1 MLLKKSLIS
10 IVSFFLV
17 SNAMAHEGH
26 EHADNNKKEEQK
38 VGVDFLINLENSTYS
53 SFEMSNLKLKYRD
66 QLRTG
71 SIQGVALYS
80 LNKSDYGSFVIGGG
94 LDNYML
100 QYKNIVKSNNFE
112 SNAKLYV
119 YSLSMKAS
127 GGFKFTPA
135 KRLDFYAL
143 ANVGYGLFNSA
154 DLTSV
159 TLNSSIEQKNSLTI
173 DNHISYGVNGIAAYK
188 FNENFSMGFGMGA
201 TVHSMNIS
209 NKKDLGLDQTINYVD
224 INSSLNFIVSI

>member
-1 MLLKKSLIS
+1 MLLKNSLIS
-10 IVSFFLV
+10 MVSFFLV

-38 VGVDFLINLENSTYS
+38 VGVDFLINLENSAYS
-53 SFEMSNLKLKYRD
+53 SFEMSELKVKYQD
-66 QLRTG
+66 ELRTAA
-71 SIQGVALYS
+71 IQGVALYS

-94 LDNYML
+94 IDNYML
-100 QYKNIVKSNNFE
+100 HYKNIVKLNNYE
-112 SNAKLYV
+112 SNAILNMF
-119 YSLSMKAS
+119 SLSVKAS
-127 GGFKFTPA
+127 GGYKFTPA
-135 KRLDFYAL
+135 KRLDVYAL
-143 ANVGYGLFNSA
+143 ANVGYGVFNSA

-159 TLNSSIEQKNSLTI
+159 TLNSSNEQKNTLTI

-188 FNENFSMGFGMGA
+188 FNETFSMGLGLGA

-224 INSSLNFIVSI
+224 VNSSLNLIFSI